1 MGASQKRRFQNINN
15 PKICPLRI
23 MAFTLWGRFPGPI
36 TDESPWMGG
45 RHWSSRTEFGA
56 HSTRTNF
63 HSPKADGW
71 LLATAQMLTHES
83 NLQHLLK
90 FQYYTTRWQ
99 CDNPLQ
105 AVLKICLFLCFSDI
119 TSGRV
124 HLDVGAFTAGGQCLK
139 VRANDSSWRSDDST
153 SVRQL
158 GPDFVKSCTVGD
170 ALFIVFIIPWRS
182 MKVLLNIKNQ
192 PS

>member
-71 LLATAQMLTHES
+71 LLATAQMLTHKS

-105 AVLKICLFLCFSDI
+105 ACLKICLFLCFSDI
-119 TSGRV
+119 TSRSVLVMANHMPGDISP
-124 HLDVGAFTAGGQCLK
+124 LKLK
-139 VRANDSSWRSDDST
+139 VNYSW
-153 SVRQL
+153 
-158 GPDFVKSCTVGD
+158 K
-170 ALFIVFIIPWRS
+170 WH
-182 MKVLLNIKNQ
+182 
-192 PS
+192 